1 MASIKLRPG
10 SGLGGVPRR
19 DGAAGGGG
27 ASHRDDTDDQICRA
41 LKAGQGGAAEAVYDR
56 VADVVETVLY
66 RLLGADAERDDLS
79 QQAIERV
86 ISTVVSGRYQRG
98 CSLRSWATLLAQHVA
113 IDALRARARERRLF
127 DRSATHQALE
137 LVAAHTDTPER
148 LADTRR
154 RVDLLQ
160 SALAS
165 VGRDRSE
172 AVVLHDVLGHD
183 LAEIAKLKGVSLAAA
198 QSRLVRGRR
207 DVLKWIRAH
216 EAPDGGSE

>member
-1 MASIKLRPG
+1 MASIKLRQG
-10 SGLGGVPRR
+10 SGQGGLPRR

-27 ASHRDDTDDQICRA
+27 ASHHDATDEQICRA
-41 LKAGQGGAAEAVYDR
+41 LIAGQGGAAEAVYDR
-56 VADVVETVLY
+56 IADVVEAVLY
-66 RLLGADAERDDLS
+66 RLLGADAERDDLV

-86 ISTVVSGRYQRG
+86 ISTVVSGRYARG

-113 IDALRARARERRLF
+113 VDALRARARERRLF
-127 DRSATHQALE
+127 DRSATRQALE

-148 LADTRR
+148 LADARR
-154 RVDLLQ
+154 RVVLLQ

-165 VGRDRSE
+165 VTRDRSE

-183 LAEIAKLKGVSLAAA
+183 LAEIARLKGVTVAAA

-207 DVLKWIRAH
+207 EVLSWIRAH
-216 EAPDGGSE
+216 EGTD